1 MVEKDTYVP
10 PVNPDWS
17 DWREKIKENPD
28 WFKNPTSTKGY
39 ITIAQNSEDNDY
51 LEMSYALALSLKATQ
66 KINKLCVCVD
76 EETKKLITDRHREV
90 FDAIVDIPWNDDAK
104 GDKWKIHNKWKY
116 SHMTP
121 YHETIILDSDMIFTD
136 SVDHWWDY
144 LSTKNLWFCTNVKTF
159 RNEDVTSDYYRK
171 KFTLLNLPNIYSNFT
186 YFKKSQETFMFFK
199 MVELI
204 MTHWNAYFDKFLSG
218 MGQNWMSADIAYA
231 LAIQLLDIEE
241 ETCDYDIKDV
251 PTFVHMKSMVQN
263 IPESEINSIWTKSIT
278 SEMGDDLQVKI
289 GNFTQTLPVHYVE
302 KNWMD
307 STKIKQ
313 LEDAVL

>member
-1 MVEKDTYVP
+1 
-10 PVNPDWS
+10 
-17 DWREKIKENPD
+17 
-28 WFKNPTSTKGY
+28 
-39 ITIAQNSEDNDY
+39 
-51 LEMSYALALSLKATQ
+51 MSYALALSLKATQ

-241 ETCDYDIKDV
+241 ETCDYNIKDV

>member
-28 WFKNPTSTKGY
+28 WFKNPTASKGY

>member
-1 MVEKDTYVP
+1 M
-10 PVNPDWS
+10 S
-17 DWREKIKENPD
+17 
-28 WFKNPTSTKGY
+28 KGY

-241 ETCDYDIKDV
+241 ETCDYNIKDV

>member
-1 MVEKDTYVP
+1 M
-10 PVNPDWS
+10 S
-17 DWREKIKENPD
+17 R
-28 WFKNPTSTKGY
+28 GY

-66 KINKLCVCVD
+66 GINNLCVCVD
-76 EETKKLITDRHREV
+76 EETKKLVTDKHKKV

-116 SHMTP
+116 QHMTP
-121 YHETIILDSDMIFTD
+121 YDETIILDSDMIFT
-136 SVDHWWDY
+136 SNVDFWWDY
-144 LSTKNLWFCTNVKTF
+144 LTKKEVWCCTNVKTF

-171 KFTLLNLPNIYSNFT
+171 KFTQLNLPNVYSNFT
-186 YFKKSQETFMFFK
+186 YFKKSNLSHEFFR

-204 MTHWNAYFDKFLSG
+204 MVHWNVYYDKFLKG
-218 MGQNWMSADIAYA
+218 TGQDWMSADVAYA
-231 LAIQLLDIEE
+231 LAIQLLDIEA

-251 PTFVHMKSMVQN
+251 PTFVHMKSMIQN
-263 IPESEINSIWTKSIT
+263 VPVNQIQNNWTKSIT
-278 SEMGDDLQVKI
+278 SELSDDLSVKI

-307 STKIKQ
+307 ESKIKQ

>member
-17 DWREKIKENPD
+17 DWRDKVKENPD

>member
-17 DWREKIKENPD
+17 DWRDKVKENPD

-51 LEMSYALALSLKATQ
+51 LEMSYSLALSLKATQ

-241 ETCDYDIKDV
+241 ETCDYNIKDV

>member
-17 DWREKIKENPD
+17 DWRDKVKENPD

-241 ETCDYDIKDV
+241 ETCDYNIKDV

-289 GNFTQTLPVHYVE
+289 GNFTQTLRCALCREELDGQY
-302 KNWMD
+302 
-307 STKIKQ
+307 
-313 LEDAVL
+313 